1 MVTLGLAMWRGVDEG
16 SAVTAERPPWW
27 EVSVEACPRKSM
39 ITVISSS
46 HPAVTQDQVRVSI
59 DLSMSPLSLLVMTDT
74 TAVTAAT
81 QSVVVEAPRAGV
93 IAVPENPQAT
103 AIADGVIVGVVVAAD
118 AVPPHGR
125 RCNNNLMSSATKQN
139 HSIAYKRTTTTNSR
153 TDRRGFSVQIVGSS
167 LLECIFAASRR
178 RRAGRRWVRSAGG
191 DDGAAGGG
199 GVACVASCASR
210 ARAAAALGPRNEGV
224 VCVVDASA
232 ARGSTGQSAPFSTS
246 WCG

>member
-118 AVPPHGR
+118 AVPPHVY
-125 RCNNNLMSSATKQN
+125 LSA
-139 HSIAYKRTTTTNSR
+139 SLR
-153 TDRRGFSVQIVGSS
+153 RRGAGARGGAGFEALAVTTGPRVAAASP
-167 LLECIFAASRR
+167 ASRR
-178 RRAGRRWVRSAGG
+178 APVGPGR
-191 DDGAAGGG
+191 
-199 GVACVASCASR
+199 
-210 ARAAAALGPRNEGV
+210 PRHSG
-224 VCVVDASA
+224 
-232 ARGSTGQSAPFSTS
+232 RGTRGL
-246 WCG
+246 CG